1 VFARAFEWFL
11 DLFCSER
18 SDIKRPGKPT
28 YLTRWSFFGR
38 RDSPGRHL
46 FIHRF
51 RQSDEPVLH
60 NHPWPFWSLILW
72 PGYWEFTPIED
83 SPTQKGDHILY
94 DPESHRYFRKHWYGP
109 LRLLRR
115 PADWFHRVEL
125 APGRECWSLIWT
137 GRKQQSWGFACK
149 EGFMPSRR
157 YVANLEAGGTG
168 CGG

>member
-38 RDSPGRHL
+38 RESSGHHL

-51 RQSDEPVLH
+51 RQSDELVLH

-72 PGYWEFTPIED
+72 GGYWEIFFWDWLNFGGE
-83 SPTQKGDHILY
+83 LVR
-94 DPESHRYFRKHWYGP
+94 EERRHWHGP
-109 LRLLRR
+109 LSLLRR

-125 APGRECWSLIWT
+125 ALGRECWTVVWT
-137 GRKQQSWGFACK
+137 GRKQQSWGFACE

-168 CGG
+168 CGD